1 MSSERRGVELLL
13 DSMDAFR
20 SALLRVMVAV
30 LRRGLQRRRRSEAGR
45 ARYIVLSIGMSSI
58 LA

>member
-13 DSMDAFR
+13 DSMSAFR
-20 SALLRVMVAV
+20 SALLKVMVAV
-30 LRRGLQRRRRSEAGR
+30 LWRGLQRRRRSEAGR
-45 ARYIVLSIGMSSI
+45 SRYTVLSIGMSSM